1 MDFSF
6 LRGSLA
12 SLFIPLSFFV
22 GRFGLRGRRRGRSRG
37 SGVAPPACDSSK
49 DKRFDIIFSNT
60 IASGIAMASW
70 SALTKAATSL
80 ELDAMSSVSS

>member
-37 SGVAPPACDSSK
+37 SGHYGNL
-49 DKRFDIIFSNT
+49 R
-60 IASGIAMASW
+60 SG
-70 SALTKAATSL
+70 TP
-80 ELDAMSSVSS
+80 SV

>member
-1 MDFSF
+1 M
-6 LRGSLA
+6 GT
-12 SLFIPLSFFV
+12 
-22 GRFGLRGRRRGRSRG
+22 
-37 SGVAPPACDSSK
+37 SGVAPPACDSNK